1 MLQNLPVGSI
11 IQIITAAAALAVIA
25 MLWKNRSSTEVKYLI
40 FIQISVAV
48 WAVCYAAEFGA
59 KLAEQKIL
67 WSQLSYL
74 GIGFLPYSYFFFTLA
89 FRQKKNRIKTSN
101 LLLAGIIPVAT
112 ILIAL
117 TNQHHQLIWKEVSLP
132 AGSNLL
138 HYVHGIWFWVFYTY
152 AFGLIIWGL
161 YNLLRAYFEFN
172 KRYYW
177 QISIL
182 LVASVIPVLGNI
194 IYVTGLN
201 PIPGFDWTTSSFV
214 LTGLIIAVGVYRHR
228 MFEILPLATRQLFN
242 ILKEGIIVLNT
253 DGLIEDVN
261 PATYQIFKLN
271 NRHIVNRPFEE
282 IFSEHKEMLKVLKT
296 GASNNLNLE
305 MKDDDVSKY
314 YQVKISK
321 IRDNKGRVN
330 GKLIIVNNVTSIRKS
345 EFEMR
350 SRNKQ
355 LMREIEKNEKLIA
368 DLDSF
373 AHTVAH
379 DLKNMLGAIYSSSE
393 AVIDSLQ
400 EGNTEFVMEAS
411 SMVKE
416 SAVKTIQITDNL
428 MKLATSGYEDVQ
440 LEAVDMG
447 KIFEQAKM
455 QLSDLFRQYDANV
468 VVDDEWQQAVAY
480 SPWLEE
486 VWINYLSNAIKYGGR
501 PPLITVGSQQLENGK
516 VKFWIRDNGDGIAK
530 EHQKAVFEKHTRF
543 HTDKAFGYGLGLS
556 IVKRIIE
563 KMGGKV
569 GVESSAEPGKGA
581 EFYFILAGKDN

>member
-1 MLQNLPVGSI
+1 
-11 IQIITAAAALAVIA
+11 
-25 MLWKNRSSTEVKYLI
+25 
-40 FIQISVAV
+40 
-48 WAVCYAAEFGA
+48 
-59 KLAEQKIL
+59 
-67 WSQLSYL
+67 
-74 GIGFLPYSYFFFTLA
+74 
-89 FRQKKNRIKTSN
+89 
-101 LLLAGIIPVAT
+101 
-112 ILIAL
+112 
-117 TNQHHQLIWKEVSLP
+117 
-132 AGSNLL
+132 
-138 HYVHGIWFWVFYTY
+138 
-152 AFGLIIWGL
+152 
-161 YNLLRAYFEFN
+161 
-172 KRYYW
+172 
-177 QISIL
+177 
-182 LVASVIPVLGNI
+182 
-194 IYVTGLN
+194 
-201 PIPGFDWTTSSFV
+201 
-214 LTGLIIAVGVYRHR
+214 
-228 MFEILPLATRQLFN
+228 
-242 ILKEGIIVLNT
+242 
-253 DGLIEDVN
+253 
-261 PATYQIFKLN
+261 
-271 NRHIVNRPFEE
+271 
-282 IFSEHKEMLKVLKT
+282 
-296 GASNNLNLE
+296 
-305 MKDDDVSKY
+305 
-314 YQVKISK
+314 
-321 IRDNKGRVN
+321 
-330 GKLIIVNNVTSIRKS
+330 
-345 EFEMR
+345 
-350 SRNKQ
+350 
-355 LMREIEKNEKLIA
+355 MREIEKNEKLIA

-440 LEAVDMG
+440 KEVVDMG
-447 KIFEQAKM
+447 KIFEQAKV

-468 VVDDEWQQAVAY
+468 VVEDEWQQAVAY